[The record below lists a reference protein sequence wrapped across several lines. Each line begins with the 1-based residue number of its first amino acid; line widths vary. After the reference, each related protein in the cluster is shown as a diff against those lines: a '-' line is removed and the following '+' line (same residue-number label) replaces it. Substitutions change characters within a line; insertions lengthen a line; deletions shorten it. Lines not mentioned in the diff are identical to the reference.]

1 MHSPSSYFET
11 KILLLPDSLLASLG
25 TADTAALCGPVRL
38 HVSSLPEQIGVDGF
52 ASDGQIWISPSRFS
66 PHTCDG
72 LRLIGHELAHLL
84 QQRAMPATA
93 DAPQLLDDAMLEAA
107 ADSFGAAFAEAAPR
121 DAVWLRAPGPAT
133 SPRGVVQCSGGRPQH
148 VLNLRNQVLQD
159 DFEEDEDE
167 DEEDEVDQPMQGPS
181 GAKSMATTNSGTAK
195 SIAGP
200 TRTVIG
206 VGVSATNT
214 VSSVLGGTGIAGGI
228 TGALSAGAAAAMA
241 PAAMVLGPVGI
252 AMAVADIALSAVSA
266 ASTYA
271 HMIALEEIVRRYKGR
286 SGVRDSTLEAIAFTL
301 NKKNK
306 KLKRK
311 GLGCIPILGSIC
323 NTVYTLGRSMQKR
336 YQGTRGV
343 ERRAYAKTLWGNM
356 LAGDPAAIAACDN
369 LLGIKTFTRIRN
381 CIDGDVVLKKKMKSL

>member
-1 MHSPSSYFET
+1 
-11 KILLLPDSLLASLG
+11 
-25 TADTAALCGPVRL
+25 
-38 HVSSLPEQIGVDGF
+38 
-52 ASDGQIWISPSRFS
+52 
-66 PHTCDG
+66 
-72 LRLIGHELAHLL
+72 
-84 QQRAMPATA
+84 MPATA

-214 VSSVLGGTGIAGGI
+214 VSSVLGGT
-228 TGALSAGAAAAMA
+228 
-241 PAAMVLGPVGI
+241 
-252 AMAVADIALSAVSA
+252 DIAPVMPPA
-266 ASTYA
+266 
-271 HMIALEEIVRRYKGR
+271 MPVRRRQWRRRRWCWGR
-286 SGVRDSTLEAIAFTL
+286 SASPWRW
-301 NKKNK
+301 
-306 KLKRK
+306 
-311 GLGCIPILGSIC
+311 PISRC
-323 NTVYTLGRSMQKR
+323 
-336 YQGTRGV
+336 
-343 ERRAYAKTLWGNM
+343 RRCRR
-356 LAGDPAAIAACDN
+356 PAP
-369 LLGIKTFTRIRN
+369 TPT
-381 CIDGDVVLKKKMKSL
+381 